1 MPSPTPR
8 LALPRPLAGEAF
20 IQRTAWSGI
29 FDQLDTY
36 PGMVMC
42 TSTTRPGMAGGLPA
56 WGAAHNGMRIW
67 ETDRLLQWRWTGTTF
82 VRLGV
87 LGMLG
92 QAQLATPFSTPATA
106 ATVAHSVAVTI
117 PATNVGSTTKRIKV
131 SASWRQVDNG
141 DATTGGLTVVTL
153 RRQPGAVVL
162 QRIDAPGRPNAAI
175 DPALRGRG
183 GSIFGLDDYA
193 VGAATYEL
201 CINADATIGGT
212 STLRASAS
220 DPVSLLVEEIG
231 L

>member
-29 FDQLDTY
+29 FDQLDNY
-36 PGMVMC
+36 PGMHVC
-42 TSTTRPGMAGGLPA
+42 TSTSRPGMGGGLPS
-56 WGAAHNGMRIW
+56 WGAAHAGMRIW
-67 ETDRLLQWRWTGTTF
+67 ETDRNLQWRWTGSAF
-82 VRLGV
+82 VRV
-87 LGMLG
+87 NPVGMLA
-92 QAQLATPFSTPATA
+92 QAQLATTFSTSATA

-117 PATNVGSTTKRIKV
+117 PATNAGSTTKRIKC

-141 DATTGGLTVVTL
+141 DAVNGGLTVVTL

-175 DPALRGRG
+175 DPAVRGRG

-212 STLRASAS
+212 STLRASAT
-220 DPVSLLVEEIG
+220 DPVTLAVEEVG